1 MPGTNLTRE
10 EAQQRAK
17 LLTVDSYEIDLDLSG
32 AVEGGTYRSVTTVR
46 FDSAESGV
54 GSFIDLVA
62 PAVQEVVLNGDSL
75 DPAEVFKDSRIEL
88 AGILEGRNVLRVVA
102 DCAYTNTGEG
112 LHRFVD
118 PVDQQ
123 AYLYTQFEV
132 PDARRV
138 FASFE
143 QPDLKA
149 TFQFTVKAPSGWTV
163 ISNSPTPE
171 PKDDVWEF
179 EPTPRIST
187 YVTALILGPYHSV
200 HSVYEKDGQSV
211 PLGIYCRPSLAEFL
225 DSDAIF
231 EVTRQGFEWF
241 QEKFDYAYPFKKYD
255 QLFVPEFNAG
265 AMENAG
271 AVTIRDQYVFRSK
284 VTDAAYEVRAETILH
299 ELAHMWFG
307 DLVTMEWWNDLWL
320 NESFATYTSIACQ
333 SYAPGSRWP
342 HSWTTFANSMKTWAY
357 RQDQLPSTHPI
368 MAQINDLDDVLVNFD
383 GITYAKGASVLK
395 QLVAYVGEDEFFRGV
410 QAYFKAHAYGNTQ
423 LSDLL
428 GALEETSGR
437 DLGTWSQKWLQTA
450 GINVLRPE
458 IETDAN
464 GVITSFAIRQEAP
477 ALPAGAKG
485 EPTLRPH
492 RIAVGLYD
500 LDDSAGG
507 SGKLVRGERIEL
519 DVDGELTEVAE
530 LVGKRR
536 PAVIL
541 LNDDDLSYA
550 KVRLDE
556 QSLAFV
562 TEHLGDFEASLP
574 RALCWA
580 SAWDMT
586 RDAELA
592 ARDYLSLVLSGI
604 GKESDIGV
612 VQSLHRQVLTAVEL
626 YADPNAREAL
636 LTRWTD
642 ATLAHLRSSAGGS
655 DHQLAWARAFAATAR
670 TPEQLDLLE
679 GLLDGRE
686 SIEGLAVD
694 TELRWSFVQRLA
706 AVGRFDEAEITSE
719 YERDRTAAGERHA
732 ATARAARPTE
742 EAKAEAWAS
751 VVESD
756 KLPNAV
762 QEAVIGGFVQFG
774 QRELL
779 APYTEKYF
787 AAVKGVW
794 DSRSHEMAQQIA
806 VGLYPS
812 VQVSA
817 DTLAKTDEW
826 LASAEPSAALRRLIS
841 ESRSGVERALRA
853 QARHGGVGGDA
864 LRRGKMAL
872 PRARARK
879 RRFRMEVSRSTGTA
893 APTGETTSPAA
904 VARSG
909 PRPHQGRGE
918 RRSLL
923 AFRF

>member
-10 EAQQRAK
+10 EAQQRAA
-17 LLTVDSYEIDLDLSG
+17 LLSVDSYEIDLDLSG
-32 AVEGGTYRSVTTVR
+32 AQEGGTYRSVTTVR
-46 FDSAESGV
+46 FAVAENGAD
-54 GSFIDLVA
+54 SFIDLVA
-62 PAVQEVVLNGDSL
+62 PTVHEVTLNGDAL
-75 DPAEVFKDSRIEL
+75 DPAEVFTDSRIAL
-88 AGILEGRNVLRVVA
+88 PGLLEGPNILRVVA

-118 PVDQQ
+118 PVDDQ

-149 TFQFTVKAPSGWTV
+149 TFQFTVKAPTGWTV

-171 PKDDVWEF
+171 PKDDTWVF

-187 YVTALILGPYHSV
+187 YITALIVGPYHSV

-231 EVTRQGFEWF
+231 EVTRQGFDWF

-284 VTDAAYEVRAETILH
+284 VTDAAYETRAETILH

-333 SYAPGSRWP
+333 AYAPGSRWP

-368 MAQINDLDDVLVNFD
+368 MAEIRDLDDVLVNFD

-395 QLVAYVGEDEFFRGV
+395 QLVAYVGMDEFFRGV
-410 QAYFKAHAYGNTQ
+410 QAYFKAHAYGNTR

-437 DLGTWSQKWLQTA
+437 DLKAWSKAWLETA
-450 GINVLRPE
+450 GINILRPE
-458 IETDAN
+458 IETDED

-477 ALPAGAKG
+477 DLPTGAKG
-485 EPTLRPH
+485 VPTLRPH
-492 RIAVGLYD
+492 RIAVGLYE
-500 LDDSAGG
+500 LDDA
-507 SGKLVRGERIEL
+507 SGKLVRDERVEL
-519 DVDGELTEVAE
+519 DVDGELTAVPQ

-536 PAVIL
+536 PAVVL

-562 TEHLGDFEASLP
+562 TEHLGDFESSLP

-592 ARDYLSLVLSGI
+592 TRDYLSLVLSGI

-612 VQSLHRQVLTAVEL
+612 VQSLHRQVKLAIEL
-626 YADPNAREAL
+626 YADPSAREAL

-642 ATLAHLRSSAGGS
+642 ATLAHLRAAEAAS

-670 TPEQLDLLE
+670 TPEQLDLLQALLE
-679 GLLDGRE
+679 GTQT
-686 SIEGLAVD
+686 IEGLAVD

-706 AVGRFDEAEITSE
+706 AVGRYDEAEIAGE

-732 ATARAARPTE
+732 ATARAARPTP

-751 VVESD
+751 VIDSD

-762 QEAVIGGFVQFG
+762 QEAVIGGFVQTD

-779 APYTEKYF
+779 APYTDKYF
-787 AAVKGVW
+787 AVVKEIW

-806 VGLYPS
+806 IGLYPT

-817 DTLAKTDEW
+817 ETLTKTDTW
-826 LASAEPSAALRRLIS
+826 LVSAEPNAALRRLVS
-841 ESRSGVERALRA
+841 ESRAGVERALKA
-853 QARHGGVGGDA
+853 QAADA
-864 LRRGKMAL
+864 A
-872 PRARARK
+872 AA
-879 RRFRMEVSRSTGTA
+879 TA
-893 APTGETTSPAA
+893 VE
-904 VARSG
+904 
-909 PRPHQGRGE
+909 
-918 RRSLL
+918 
-923 AFRF
+923 

>member
-17 LLTVDSYEIDLDLSG
+17 LLTVDSYEVDLDLSG
-32 AVEGGTYRSVTTVR
+32 AQEGGTYRSVTTVR
-46 FDSAESGV
+46 FDSAETGAE
-54 GSFIDLVA
+54 SFIDLVA
-62 PAVQEVVLNGDSL
+62 PAVHEVTLNGDPL
-75 DPAEVFKDSRIEL
+75 DPAEVFKDSRIAL
-88 AGILEGRNVLRVVA
+88 PGLLQGRNVVRVVA

-149 TFQFTVKAPSGWTV
+149 TFQFTVKAPNGWTV

-171 PKDDVWEF
+171 PKDDVWVF

-187 YVTALILGPYHSV
+187 YITALIVGPYHSV
-200 HSVYEKDGQSV
+200 HSVYEKDGQTV

-231 EVTRQGFEWF
+231 EVTRQGFDWF
-241 QEKFDYAYPFKKYD
+241 QEKFDYAYPFTKYD

-284 VTDAAYEVRAETILH
+284 VTDAAYELRAETILH

-333 SYAPGSRWP
+333 AYHPDSRWP

-368 MAQINDLDDVLVNFD
+368 MAEIRDLDDVLVNFD

-395 QLVAYVGEDEFFRGV
+395 QLVAYVGMDEFFRGV
-410 QAYFKAHAYGNTQ
+410 QAYFKAHAFGNTR

-450 GINVLRPE
+450 GINILRPE
-458 IETDAN
+458 IETDAD
-464 GVITSFAIRQEAP
+464 GVITSFAVRQEAP
-477 ALPAGAKG
+477 ALPAGAQG
-485 EPTLRPH
+485 APTLRPH
-492 RIAVGLYD
+492 RIAVGLYE
-500 LDDSAGG
+500 LDGD
-507 SGKLVRGERIEL
+507 SGKLVRDERVEL
-519 DVDGELTEVAE
+519 DVDGELTAVPQ
-530 LVGKRR
+530 LVGRRR

-556 QSLAFV
+556 DSLAFV
-562 TEHLGDFEASLP
+562 TEHLGDFASSLP

-592 ARDYLSLVLSGI
+592 ARDYLALVLSGI

-612 VQSLHRQVLTAVEL
+612 VQSLHRQVKLAIEL
-626 YADPNAREAL
+626 YADPTAREAL

-642 ATLAHLRSSAGGS
+642 ATLAHLHAAEAGG

-679 GLLDGRE
+679 ALLEGRGT
-686 SIEGLAVD
+686 IEGLAVD
-694 TELRWSFVQRLA
+694 TELRWAFVQRLA
-706 AVGRFDEAEITSE
+706 AVGRFDEVEIAAE
-719 YERDRTAAGERHA
+719 YERDKTAAGERHA

-762 QEAVIGGFVQFG
+762 QEAVIGGFVQAD

-779 APYTEKYF
+779 APYTDKYF
-787 AAVKGVW
+787 SVVKEIW
-794 DSRSHEMAQQIA
+794 DARSHEIAQQIA
-806 VGLYPS
+806 TGLYPGIHI
-812 VQVSA
+812 A
-817 DTLAKTDEW
+817 EETLARTDAW
-826 LASAEPSAALRRLIS
+826 LASAEPNAALRRLVS
-841 ESRSGVERALRA
+841 ESRSGVERALKA
-853 QARHGGVGGDA
+853 QAAD
-864 LRRGKMAL
+864 
-872 PRARARK
+872 ARA
-879 RRFRMEVSRSTGTA
+879 TTA
-893 APTGETTSPAA
+893 
-904 VARSG
+904 
-909 PRPHQGRGE
+909 
-918 RRSLL
+918 
-923 AFRF
+923 

>member
-32 AVEGGTYRSVTTVR
+32 AQGGGEGASRSSSASEAESGGGTYRSVTTVR
-46 FDSAESGV
+46 FDVTDGGGAET
-54 GSFIDLVA
+54 FIDLVA
-62 PAVQEVVLNGDSL
+62 PAVHEVVLNGDPL
-75 DPAEVFKDSRIEL
+75 DPAVVFQDSRIAL
-88 AGILEGRNVLRVVA
+88 PGLLEGPNILRVVA

-118 PVDQQ
+118 PVDGQ

-163 ISNSPTPE
+163 VSNSPTPE
-171 PKDDVWEF
+171 PKDDVWVF
-179 EPTPRIST
+179 EPTPRISS
-187 YVTALILGPYHSV
+187 YITALIVGPYHSV

-211 PLGIYCRPSLAEFL
+211 PLGIYCRPSLAQYL

-231 EVTRQGFEWF
+231 EVTRQGFDWF
-241 QEKFDYAYPFKKYD
+241 QEKFDYAYPFAKYD

-333 SYAPGSRWP
+333 AYAPGSRWP

-368 MAQINDLDDVLVNFD
+368 MAEIRDLDDVLVNFD

-395 QLVAYVGEDEFFRGV
+395 QLVAYVGMDEFFRGV
-410 QAYFKAHAYGNTQ
+410 QAYFRRHAYGNTR

-437 DLGTWSQKWLQTA
+437 DLKTWSGKWLETA
-450 GINVLRPE
+450 GINILRPE
-458 IETDAN
+458 IGADSD
-464 GVITSFAIRQEAP
+464 GVITSFAVRQEAP
-477 ALPAGAKG
+477 ALPTGAKG

-492 RIAVGLYD
+492 RIAIGLYD
-500 LDDSAGG
+500 LDQAT
-507 SGKLVRGERIEL
+507 GKLVRADRIEL
-519 DVDGELTEVAE
+519 DVDGELTAVPQLA
-530 LVGKRR
+530 GRPR

-556 QSLAFV
+556 ESLAVV
-562 TEHLGDFEASLP
+562 TDHLGDFDSSLP

-586 RDAELA
+586 RDAELPT
-592 ARDYLSLVLSGI
+592 RDYLSLALSGI
-604 GKESDIGV
+604 AKETDIGV
-612 VQSLHRQVLTAVEL
+612 VQSLHRQVKLAIEL
-626 YADPNAREAL
+626 YADPTARDAL

-642 ATLAHLRSSAGGS
+642 ATLAHLRAAEPGS

-679 GLLDGRE
+679 GLLDGTHTVD
-686 SIEGLAVD
+686 GLVVD
-694 TELRWSFVQRLA
+694 TELRWAFVQRLA
-706 AVGRFDEAEITSE
+706 AVGVFDETEIAGE
-719 YERDRTAAGERHA
+719 YERDKTAAGERHA
-732 ATARAARPTE
+732 AMARAARPTA

-751 VVESD
+751 VIESD

-762 QEAVIGGFVQFG
+762 QEAVIAGFVQTD

-787 AAVKGVW
+787 EVLKGIW
-794 DSRSHEMAQQIA
+794 DSRSHEIAQQIA
-806 VGLYPS
+806 VGLYPTI
-812 VQVSA
+812 QVSESTLTRTDTWLSAA
-817 DTLAKTDEW
+817 D
-826 LASAEPSAALRRLIS
+826 PNAALRRLVS
-841 ESRSGVERALRA
+841 ESRAGVERALRA
-853 QARHGGVGGDA
+853 QAADA
-864 LRRGKMAL
+864 EA
-872 PRARARK
+872 
-879 RRFRMEVSRSTGTA
+879 
-893 APTGETTSPAA
+893 
-904 VARSG
+904 
-909 PRPHQGRGE
+909 
-918 RRSLL
+918 
-923 AFRF
+923 

>member
-10 EAQQRAK
+10 EAQRRAR
-17 LLTVDSYEIDLDLSG
+17 LLTVDSYEIELDLSG
-32 AVEGGTYRSVTTVR
+32 AQEGGTYRSETLVR
-46 FDSAESGV
+46 FDAAEAGAE
-54 GSFIDLVA
+54 SFIDLVA
-62 PAVQEVVLNGDSL
+62 PAVREVVLNGAAL
-75 DPAEVFKDSRIEL
+75 DPAAVFADSRIALPGLL
-88 AGILEGRNVLRVVA
+88 AGRNELKVVA

-118 PVDQQ
+118 PVDEQ

-149 TFQFTVKAPSGWTV
+149 TFRFTVKAPEGWTV

-171 PKDDVWEF
+171 RPADNVWRF

-187 YVTALILGPYHSV
+187 YITALIAGPYHSV
-200 HSVYEKDGQSV
+200 HSSYEKDGRSI

-225 DSDAIF
+225 DADAVF
-231 EVTRQGFEWF
+231 AVTRQGFEWF
-241 QEKFDYAYPFKKYD
+241 EEKFAYDYPFAKYD

-284 VTDAAYEVRAETILH
+284 VTDAAYEARAETILH

-333 SYAPGSRWP
+333 AYAPGSKWP
-342 HSWTTFANSMKTWAY
+342 QAWTTFANSMKTWAY

-368 MAQINDLDDVLVNFD
+368 MAEIRDLDDVLVNFD

-395 QLVAYVGEDEFFRGV
+395 QLVAYVGQDEFFKGV
-410 QAYFKAHAYGNTQ
+410 QAYFKAHAYRNTR

-437 DLGTWSQKWLQTA
+437 DLKTWSKAWLETA
-450 GINVLRPE
+450 GINILRPE
-458 IETDAN
+458 IEVAEDGT
-464 GVITSFAIRQEAP
+464 ITSFAVRQEAP

-492 RIAVGLYD
+492 RIAIGLYE
-500 LDDSAGG
+500 LQG
-507 SGKLVRGERIEL
+507 GKLVRTDRIEL
-519 DVDGELTEVAE
+519 DVDGELTPVEA
-530 LVGKRR
+530 LVGTKR
-536 PAVIL
+536 PAVVL

-556 QSLAFV
+556 ESLRVV
-562 TEHLGDFEASLP
+562 TAHLGDFAESLP

-586 RDAELA
+586 RDGELA
-592 ARDYLSLVLSGI
+592 TRDYLSLVLSGI
-604 GKESDIGV
+604 TKESDIGV
-612 VQSLHRQVLTAVEL
+612 VQSLQRQTKLALDL
-626 YADPNAREAL
+626 YAAPDWREKGLATWTEAAL
-636 LTRWTD
+636 EQ
-642 ATLAHLRSSAGGS
+642 LRAAEPGS
-655 DHQLAWARAFAATAR
+655 DHQLSWARTFAATAR
-670 TPEQLDLLE
+670 TPEQLGLLQA
-679 GLLDGRE
+679 LLDGTE

-694 TELRWSFVQRLA
+694 TDLRWTLLERLA
-706 AVGRFDEAEITSE
+706 ATGRADEQAIAAEL
-719 YERDRTAAGERHA
+719 ERDKTSAGERHA
-732 ATARAARPTE
+732 AAARAARPTA
-742 EAKAEAWAS
+742 EAKAETWAR

-762 QEAVIGGFVQFG
+762 QEAVIGGFVQTD

-779 APYTEKYF
+779 APYSEKYF
-787 AAVKGVW
+787 AVVKSIW
-794 DSRSHEMAQQIA
+794 ESRSHEIAQQIV
-806 VGLYPS
+806 VGLYPALL
-812 VQVSA
+812 VSR
-817 DTLAKTDEW
+817 DTLDATDAW
-826 LASAEPSAALRRLIS
+826 LASAEPNAALRRLVT
-841 ESRSGVERALRA
+841 ESRAGVERALKA
-853 QARHGGVGGDA
+853 QAADA
-864 LRRGKMAL
+864 
-872 PRARARK
+872 
-879 RRFRMEVSRSTGTA
+879 A
-893 APTGETTSPAA
+893 AA
-904 VARSG
+904 
-909 PRPHQGRGE
+909 
-918 RRSLL
+918 
-923 AFRF
+923 

>member
-17 LLTVDSYEIDLDLSG
+17 LLSVDSYEIELDLSG
-32 AVEGGTYRSVTTVR
+32 AQEGGTYPSVTTVR
-46 FDSAESGV
+46 FQSAEAGAET
-54 GSFIDLVA
+54 FIDLVA
-62 PAVQEVVLNGDSL
+62 PAVHEVVLNGKSL
-75 DPAEVFKDSRIEL
+75 DVAAVFRDSRIAL
-88 AGILEGRNVLRVVA
+88 AHLAAGDNELRVVA

-118 PVDQQ
+118 PVDEQ

-149 TFQFTVKAPSGWTV
+149 TFRFTVTAPAGWTV

-171 PKDDVWEF
+171 VPADNVWRF

-187 YVTALILGPYHSV
+187 YITALIVGPYHAV
-200 HSVYEKDGQSV
+200 HSSYEGADGQSV

-225 DSDAIF
+225 DADEIF
-231 EVTRQGFEWF
+231 DVTRQGFTWF
-241 QEKFDYAYPFKKYD
+241 QEKFAYDYPFAKYD

-284 VTDAAYEVRAETILH
+284 VTDAAYETRAETILH

-333 SYAPGSRWP
+333 AYAEGSKWP
-342 HSWTTFANSMKTWAY
+342 HAWTSFANSMKTWAY

-368 MAQINDLDDVLVNFD
+368 MADIRDLDDVLVNFD

-395 QLVAYVGEDEFFRGV
+395 QLVAYVGQDAFFKGV
-410 QAYFKAHAYGNTQ
+410 QAYFKAHAFGNTR

-437 DLGTWSQKWLQTA
+437 DLTAWSKAWLETA
-450 GINVLRPE
+450 GINILRPE
-458 IETDAN
+458 IETDEN
-464 GVITSFAIRQEAP
+464 GAITAFAIRQEAP

-485 EPTLRPH
+485 EPVLRPH
-492 RIAVGLYD
+492 RIAVGLYELTD
-500 LDDSAGG
+500 
-507 SGKLVRGERIEL
+507 GKLVRGDRIEL
-519 DVDGELTEVAE
+519 DIDGELTAVPE
-530 LVGKRR
+530 LIGRTR
-536 PAVIL
+536 PAVVL

-556 QSLAFV
+556 VSLANV
-562 TEHLGDFEASLP
+562 TAHLGDFTESLP

-586 RDAELA
+586 RDGELA
-592 ARDYLSLVLSGI
+592 TRDYLALVLSGI

-612 VQSLHRQVLTAVEL
+612 VQSLHRQVKLAVDL
-626 YADPNAREAL
+626 YADPAWRDQGLALWTEASL
-636 LTRWTD
+636 E
-642 ATLAHLRSSAGGS
+642 HLRAAEPGS

-670 TPEQLDLLE
+670 TEEQLTYLSA
-679 GLLDGRE
+679 LLDGSAE
-686 SIEGLAVD
+686 VKGLAVD
-694 TELRWSFVQRLA
+694 TELRWAFLERLVA
-706 AVGRFDEAEITSE
+706 TGVADEAAIAAEL
-719 YERDRTAAGERHA
+719 ERDKTAAGERHA
-732 ATARAARPTE
+732 ATARAARPTA

-751 VVESD
+751 VVEGDS
-756 KLPNAV
+756 LPNAV
-762 QEAVIGGFVQFG
+762 QEAVIGGFVQTD

-779 APYTEKYF
+779 APYTAKYF
-787 AAVKGVW
+787 AAVKEVW
-794 DSRSHEMAQQIA
+794 ETRSHEIAQQIA

-812 VQVSA
+812 LQVSA
-817 DTLAKTDEW
+817 ETLASTDAW
-826 LASAEPSAALRRLIS
+826 LASAEPNAALRRLVS
-841 ESRSGVERALRA
+841 ESRAGVERALRA
-853 QARHGGVGGDA
+853 QAADA
-864 LRRGKMAL
+864 QA
-872 PRARARK
+872 
-879 RRFRMEVSRSTGTA
+879 
-893 APTGETTSPAA
+893 
-904 VARSG
+904 
-909 PRPHQGRGE
+909 
-918 RRSLL
+918 
-923 AFRF
+923 

>member
-10 EAQQRAK
+10 EAQQRAR
-17 LLTVDSYEIDLDLSG
+17 LLTVDSYEIDLDLSS
-32 AVEGGTYRSVTTVR
+32 AQEDGTFRSVTTVR
-46 FDSAESGV
+46 FESAEDGAET
-54 GSFIDLVA
+54 FIDLVA
-62 PAVQEVVLNGDSL
+62 PAVHQVVLNGKAL
-75 DPAEVFKDSRIEL
+75 DVAAVFRDSRIALPHLYAGPNEL
-88 AGILEGRNVLRVVA
+88 TVVA
-102 DCAYTNTGEG
+102 DCGYTNTGEG

-123 AYLYTQFEV
+123 TYLYTQFEV

-149 TFQFTVKAPSGWTV
+149 TFQFTVKAPEGWTV
-163 ISNSPTPE
+163 VSNSPLQQAEGAE
-171 PKDDVWEF
+171 PKDNVWRF

-187 YVTALILGPYHSV
+187 YITALIVGPYHSV
-200 HSVYEKDGQSV
+200 HSSYEKDGQSV
-211 PLGIYCRPSLAEFL
+211 PLGVYCRPSLAEFL

-231 EVTRQGFEWF
+231 EVTRQGFDWF
-241 QEKFDYAYPFKKYD
+241 QEKFDYAYPFAKYD

-271 AVTIRDQYVFRSK
+271 AVTIRDQYIFRSK

-333 SYAPGSRWP
+333 AYAPGSKWP
-342 HSWTTFANSMKTWAY
+342 HAWTTFANSMKTWAY

-368 MAQINDLDDVLVNFD
+368 MAEIRDLDDVLVNFD

-395 QLVAYVGEDEFFRGV
+395 QLVAYVGMDEFFQGV

-437 DLGTWSQKWLQTA
+437 DLKTWSQKWLQTA
-450 GINVLRPE
+450 GINILRPE
-458 IETDAN
+458 VEISEE
-464 GVITSFAIRQEAP
+464 GYVTSFSVRQEAP

-492 RIAVGLYD
+492 RIAIGCYD
-500 LDDSAGG
+500 LDEN
-507 SGKLVRGERIEL
+507 GKLVRTNRIEL
-519 DVDGELTEVAE
+519 DVDGERTDVPFPQNT
-530 LVGKRR
+530 RR

-541 LNDDDLSYA
+541 LNDDDLTYA

-556 QSLAFV
+556 ESLRVV
-562 TEHLGDFEASLP
+562 TEHLGDFTESLP

-586 RDAELA
+586 RDGELA

-612 VQSLHRQVLTAVEL
+612 VQSLHRQVKLAIDL
-626 YADPNAREAL
+626 YAAPQWRETG
-636 LTRWTD
+636 LTQWTE
-642 ATLAHLRSSAGGS
+642 ATLAHLRAAEPGS

-670 TPEQLDLLE
+670 TPQQLDLLQA
-679 GLLDGRE
+679 LLDGTE

-694 TELRWSFVQRLA
+694 TELRWAFVERLA
-706 AVGRFDEAEITSE
+706 AVGVLDEEEIAAE
-719 YERDRTAAGERHA
+719 YERDKTAAGERHA
-732 ATARAARPTE
+732 TTARAARPTA

-762 QEAVIGGFVQFG
+762 QEAVIAGFVQTD

-779 APYTEKYF
+779 APYSEKFF

-794 DSRSHEMAQQIA
+794 ESRSHEIAQQIA

-812 VQVSA
+812 LQVSQ
-817 DTLAKTDEW
+817 DTLDATDAW
-826 LASAEPSAALRRLIS
+826 LDSAEPNAALRRLIS
-841 ESRSGVERALRA
+841 ESRAGVERALKA
-853 QARHGGVGGDA
+853 QAVDA
-864 LRRGKMAL
+864 
-872 PRARARK
+872 
-879 RRFRMEVSRSTGTA
+879 A
-893 APTGETTSPAA
+893 AA
-904 VARSG
+904 
-909 PRPHQGRGE
+909 QQ
-918 RRSLL
+918 
-923 AFRF
+923 

>member
-32 AVEGGTYRSVTTVR
+32 AQEGGTYRSVTTVR
-46 FDSAESGV
+46 FDVAEG
-54 GSFIDLVA
+54 GADSFIDLVA
-62 PAVQEVVLNGDSL
+62 PTVHEVTLNGDAL
-75 DPAEVFKDSRIEL
+75 DAAEVFADSRIAL
-88 AGILEGRNVLRVVA
+88 PGLLQGRNVLRVVA

-149 TFQFTVKAPSGWTV
+149 TFQFTVQAPEGWTV

-171 PKDDVWEF
+171 PKDNVWSF

-187 YVTALILGPYHSV
+187 YITALIVGPYHSV

-284 VTDAAYEVRAETILH
+284 VTDAAYLGRAETILH

-333 SYAPGSRWP
+333 AHAPGTRWP
-342 HSWTTFANSMKTWAY
+342 QAWTTFANQMKTWAY

-368 MAQINDLDDVLVNFD
+368 MAEIRDLDDVLVNFD

-395 QLVAYVGEDEFFRGV
+395 QLVAYVGMDEFFKGV
-410 QAYFKAHAYGNTQ
+410 QAYFKRHAFGNTR
-423 LSDLL
+423 LTDLL

-437 DLGTWSQKWLQTA
+437 DLKTWSKLWLQTA
-450 GINVLRPE
+450 GINILRPE
-458 IETDAN
+458 IVTDAD

-477 ALPAGAKG
+477 ALPAGAQG

-492 RIAVGLYD
+492 RIAVGLYN
-500 LDDSAGG
+500 LDET
-507 SGKLVRGERIEL
+507 SGKLLRDERIEL
-519 DVDGELTEVAE
+519 DVDGELTPVQQ
-530 LVGKRR
+530 LVGTRR
-536 PAVIL
+536 PDVIL

-556 QSLAFV
+556 QSLAVV

-580 SAWDMT
+580 SSWDMT

-592 ARDYLSLVLSGI
+592 TRDYLSLVLSGI

-612 VQSLHRQVLTAVEL
+612 VQSLQRQVKLAIEL
-626 YADPNAREAL
+626 YAAPATREAL

-642 ATLAHLRSSAGGS
+642 ATLAHLRAAEPGS
-655 DHQLAWARAFAATAR
+655 DHQLAWARAFAAAAR
-670 TPEQLDLLE
+670 TPEQLDLLDA
-679 GLLDGRE
+679 LLDG
-686 SIEGLAVD
+686 SQTIEGLAVD
-694 TELRWSFVQRLA
+694 TELRWAFVQRLA
-706 AVGRFDEAEITSE
+706 AVGRFDETEIAGE

-732 ATARAARPTE
+732 ATARAGRPTA

-762 QEAVIGGFVQFG
+762 QEAVIGGFVQTD

-779 APYTEKYF
+779 AAYTDKYF
-787 AAVKGVW
+787 EVVKDVW
-794 DSRSHEMAQQIA
+794 DSRSHEIAQQIA
-806 VGLYPS
+806 VGLYPALQIS
-812 VQVSA
+812 EE
-817 DTLAKTDEW
+817 TLRKTDDW
-826 LASAEPSAALRRLIS
+826 LSAAQPNAALRRLVS
-841 ESRSGVERALRA
+841 ESRAGVERALRA
-853 QARHGGVGGDA
+853 QEADA
-864 LRRGKMAL
+864 
-872 PRARARK
+872 
-879 RRFRMEVSRSTGTA
+879 A
-893 APTGETTSPAA
+893 AE
-904 VARSG
+904 
-909 PRPHQGRGE
+909 
-918 RRSLL
+918 
-923 AFRF
+923 

>member
-32 AVEGGTYRSVTTVR
+32 AQEGGTYRSVTTVR
-46 FDSAESGV
+46 FDVAENGAD
-54 GSFIDLVA
+54 SFIDLVA
-62 PAVQEVVLNGDSL
+62 PTVHEVTLNGDSL
-75 DPAEVFKDSRIEL
+75 DADEVFKDSRIAL
-88 AGILEGRNVLRVVA
+88 PGLLQGRNVLRVVA

-149 TFQFTVKAPSGWTV
+149 TFQFTVTAPEGWTV

-171 PKDDVWEF
+171 PKDNVWSF

-187 YVTALILGPYHSV
+187 YITALIVGPYHSV

-231 EVTRQGFEWF
+231 EVTRQGFDWF
-241 QEKFDYAYPFKKYD
+241 QEKFDYPYPFKKYD

-284 VTDAAYEVRAETILH
+284 VTDAAYLGRAETILH

-333 SYAPGSRWP
+333 AHAPGTRWP
-342 HSWTTFANSMKTWAY
+342 HAWTTFANQMKTWAY

-368 MAQINDLDDVLVNFD
+368 MAEIRDLDDVLVNFD

-395 QLVAYVGEDEFFRGV
+395 QLVAYVGMDEFFRGV
-410 QAYFKAHAYGNTQ
+410 QAYFKRHAYGNTR

-437 DLGTWSQKWLQTA
+437 DLKTWSKLWLETA
-450 GINVLRPE
+450 GINILRPE
-458 IETDAN
+458 IETDER

-492 RIAVGLYD
+492 RIAVGLYN
-500 LDDSAGG
+500 LDDA
-507 SGKLVRGERIEL
+507 SGKLLRDERIEL
-519 DVDGELTEVAE
+519 DVDGELTTVPQ
-530 LVGKRR
+530 LVGKGR
-536 PAVIL
+536 PDVIL

-556 QSLAFV
+556 KSLVFV

-580 SAWDMT
+580 SSWDMT

-592 ARDYLSLVLSGI
+592 TRDYVSLVLSGI

-612 VQSLHRQVLTAVEL
+612 VQSLHRQVKLAIEL
-626 YADPNAREAL
+626 YAAPAAREAL

-642 ATLAHLRSSAGGS
+642 ATLAHLREAEPGS

-670 TPEQLDLLE
+670 TPEQLDLLQA
-679 GLLDGRE
+679 LLDGSE

-694 TELRWSFVQRLA
+694 TELRWAFVQRLA
-706 AVGRFDEAEITSE
+706 AVGRFEEAEIAGE
-719 YERDRTAAGERHA
+719 YERDKTAAGERHA
-732 ATARAARPTE
+732 ATARAARPTP
-742 EAKAEAWAS
+742 EAKAEAWSS
-751 VVESD
+751 VIDSD

-762 QEAVIGGFVQFG
+762 QEAVISGFVQTD

-779 APYTEKYF
+779 APYTDTFFEV
-787 AAVKGVW
+787 VKGIW
-794 DSRSHEMAQQIA
+794 DARSHEIAQQIA

-812 VQVSA
+812 LQVSEE
-817 DTLAKTDEW
+817 TLRKTDAW
-826 LASAEPSAALRRLIS
+826 LASAEPNAALRRLVS
-841 ESRSGVERALRA
+841 ESRAGVERALRA
-853 QARHGGVGGDA
+853 QAAD
-864 LRRGKMAL
+864 
-872 PRARARK
+872 
-879 RRFRMEVSRSTGTA
+879 TA
-893 APTGETTSPAA
+893 A
-904 VARSG
+904 
-909 PRPHQGRGE
+909 E
-918 RRSLL
+918 R
-923 AFRF
+923 

>member
-32 AVEGGTYRSVTTVR
+32 AQEGDTFRSVTTVR
-46 FDSAESGV
+46 FDVAGNNEA
-54 GSFIDLVA
+54 SFIDLVA
-62 PAVQEVVLNGDSL
+62 PTVHEVTLNGDAL
-75 DPAEVFKDSRIEL
+75 DPAEVFEDSRIAL
-88 AGILEGRNVLRVVA
+88 PGLLEGRNVLRVVA

-112 LHRFVD
+112 LHKFVD

-149 TFQFTVKAPSGWTV
+149 TFQFTVRAPEGWTV

-171 PKDDVWEF
+171 PQDSVWEF
-179 EPTPRIST
+179 EPTPRISS
-187 YVTALILGPYHSV
+187 YITALIVGPYHSV
-200 HSVYEKDGQSV
+200 HSVYEKDGRTV
-211 PLGIYCRPSLAEFL
+211 PLGIYCRPSLAEYL

-231 EVTRQGFEWF
+231 EVTRQGFDWF
-241 QEKFDYAYPFKKYD
+241 EAKFDYAYPFQKYD

-284 VTDAAYEVRAETILH
+284 VTDAAYEMRAETILH

-333 SYAPGSRWP
+333 AAAPGSRWP
-342 HSWTTFANSMKTWAY
+342 HAWTTFANSMKTWAY

-368 MAQINDLDDVLVNFD
+368 MAEIRDLDDVLVNFD

-395 QLVAYVGEDEFFRGV
+395 QLVSYVGEDEFFRGV
-410 QAYFKAHAYGNTQ
+410 QAYFKRHEYANTR

-428 GALEETSGR
+428 SALEETSGR
-437 DLGTWSQKWLQTA
+437 DLKTWSRKWLETA

-458 IETDAN
+458 IETDAE
-464 GVITSFAIRQEAP
+464 GVVTSFGVRQEAP

-492 RIAVGLYD
+492 RIAIGFYD
-500 LDDSAGG
+500 RDEAT
-507 SGKLVRGERIEL
+507 GKLVRVERAEL
-519 DVDGELTEVAE
+519 DVDGELTAVPD

-536 PAVIL
+536 PAVVL

-556 QSLAFV
+556 QSLAYV
-562 TEHLGDFEASLP
+562 TEHLGDFESSLP

-592 ARDYLSLVLSGI
+592 TRDYLSLVLSGI

-612 VQSLHRQVLTAVEL
+612 VQSLQRQVKLAIDL
-626 YADPNAREAL
+626 YAAPAAREAL

-642 ATLAHLRSSAGGS
+642 ATLAHLRAAEPGG

-679 GLLDGRE
+679 ALLDG
-686 SIEGLAVD
+686 SQSVEGLAVD
-694 TELRWSFVQRLA
+694 TELRWAFVQRLA
-706 AVGRFDEAEITSE
+706 AVGRFDEAEIAGE
-719 YERDRTAAGERHA
+719 YERDKTAAGERHA
-732 ATARAARPTE
+732 ATARAARPTQG
-742 EAKAEAWAS
+742 AKAEAWAS

-762 QEAVIGGFVQFG
+762 QEAVISGFVQTD

-779 APYTEKYF
+779 APYTERF
-787 AAVKGVW
+787 FDAVKDVW

-806 VGLYPS
+806 VGLYPA
-812 VQVSA
+812 VQVSQ
-817 DTLAKTDEW
+817 DTLDRTDAW
-826 LASAEPSAALRRLIS
+826 LASAEPTPALRRLIS
-841 ESRSGVERALRA
+841 ESRAGVERALRA
-853 QARHGGVGGDA
+853 QAADA
-864 LRRGKMAL
+864 
-872 PRARARK
+872 
-879 RRFRMEVSRSTGTA
+879 A
-893 APTGETTSPAA
+893 AE
-904 VARSG
+904 
-909 PRPHQGRGE
+909 
-918 RRSLL
+918 
-923 AFRF
+923 

>member
-10 EAQQRAK
+10 EARQRAQ

-32 AVEGGTYRSVTTVR
+32 AQEGGTYRSVTTVR
-46 FDSAESGV
+46 FDVAEG
-54 GSFIDLVA
+54 GAESFIDLVA
-62 PAVQEVVLNGDSL
+62 PAALEVTLNGDAL
-75 DPAEVFKDSRIEL
+75 DPDEVFKDSRIALPGLL
-88 AGILEGRNVLRVVA
+88 AGPNVLRVVA

-149 TFQFTVKAPSGWTV
+149 TFRFTVKAPTGWTV

-187 YVTALILGPYHSV
+187 YITALIVGPYHSV
-200 HSVYEKDGQSV
+200 HSVYKKDGQSV

-231 EVTRQGFEWF
+231 EVTRQGFDWF

-284 VTDAAYEVRAETILH
+284 VTDAAYETRAETILH

-333 SYAPGSRWP
+333 AYAPGSRWP

-368 MAQINDLDDVLVNFD
+368 MAEINDLDDVLVNFD

-395 QLVAYVGEDEFFRGV
+395 QLVAYVGMDAFFQGV
-410 QAYFKAHAYGNTQ
+410 QAYFKAHAFGNTR

-437 DLGTWSQKWLQTA
+437 DLKSWSKAWLETA
-450 GINVLRPE
+450 GINILRPE
-458 IETDAN
+458 IVTDSA
-464 GVITSFAIRQEAP
+464 GVITSFAVRQEAP
-477 ALPAGAKG
+477 ALPVGAKG

-492 RIAVGLYD
+492 RIAVGLYE
-500 LDDSAGG
+500 LDDD
-507 SGKLVRGERIEL
+507 SGKLVRDERIEL
-519 DVDGELTEVAE
+519 DIDGELTDVPQ
-530 LVGKRR
+530 LIGKRR
-536 PAVIL
+536 PAVVL

-550 KVRLDE
+550 KVRLDVE
-556 QSLAFV
+556 SLAFV
-562 TEHLGDFEASLP
+562 TEHLGDFESSLP

-592 ARDYLSLVLSGI
+592 TSDYLSLVLSGI

-612 VQSLHRQVLTAVEL
+612 VQSLQRQVKLALEL
-626 YADPNAREAL
+626 YAAPAKRASL
-636 LTRWTD
+636 LTRWTE
-642 ATLAHLRSSAGGS
+642 ATLEHLRAAAPGS

-670 TPEQLDLLE
+670 TDSELSLLE
-679 GLLDGRE
+679 GLLDG
-686 SIEGLAVD
+686 SSVVEGLAVD
-694 TELRWSFVQRLA
+694 TELRWTFVQRLA
-706 AVGRFDEAEITSE
+706 SVGRFDEAEINAE
-719 YERDRTAAGERHA
+719 YERDKTAAGERHA
-732 ATARAARPTE
+732 LTARASRPTA
-742 EAKAEAWAS
+742 EAKAAAWSS
-751 VVESD
+751 VIDSSD
-756 KLPNAV
+756 LPNAL
-762 QEAVIGGFVQFG
+762 QEAVIGGFVQPE

-787 AAVKGVW
+787 EVVKSIW
-794 DSRSHEMAQQIA
+794 DSRSHEIAQQVA
-806 VGLYPS
+806 VGLYPAI
-812 VQVSA
+812 QVSQS
-817 DTLAKTDEW
+817 TLDATNTW
-826 LASAEPSAALRRLIS
+826 LSSAEPNAALRRLVS
-841 ESRSGVERALRA
+841 ESQSGVERALKA
-853 QARHGGVGGDA
+853 QAADA
-864 LRRGKMAL
+864 
-872 PRARARK
+872 
-879 RRFRMEVSRSTGTA
+879 
-893 APTGETTSPAA
+893 
-904 VARSG
+904 
-909 PRPHQGRGE
+909 
-918 RRSLL
+918 
-923 AFRF
+923 

>member
-32 AVEGGTYRSVTTVR
+32 AQGEGGTYRSVTTVR
-46 FDSAESGV
+46 FDSEENDAE
-54 GSFIDLVA
+54 SFIDLVA
-62 PAVQEVVLNGDSL
+62 PTVHEVTLNGDAL
-75 DPAEVFKDSRIEL
+75 DPAEVFKDSRIAL
-88 AGILEGRNVLRVVA
+88 PGLLHGRNVLRVVA

-118 PVDQQ
+118 PVDEQ

-149 TFQFTVKAPSGWTV
+149 TFQFTVKAPTGWTV

-171 PKDDVWEF
+171 PKDDVWVF
-179 EPTPRIST
+179 EATPRIST
-187 YVTALILGPYHSV
+187 YITALIVGPYHSV
-200 HSVYEKDGQSV
+200 HSVYEKDGRTV

-231 EVTRQGFEWF
+231 EVTRQGFDWF
-241 QEKFDYAYPFKKYD
+241 QEKFDYAYPFQKYD

-271 AVTIRDQYVFRSK
+271 AVTFRDQYVFRSK
-284 VTDAAYEVRAETILH
+284 VTDAAYESRAATILH

-320 NESFATYTSIACQ
+320 NESFATYAEAACMAYHPQ
-333 SYAPGSRWP
+333 SRWP

-368 MAQINDLDDVLVNFD
+368 MAEINDLDDVLVNFD

-395 QLVAYVGEDEFFRGV
+395 QLVAYVGMDAFFTGV
-410 QAYFKAHAYGNTQ
+410 QAYFKQHAYGNTR

-437 DLGTWSQKWLQTA
+437 DLKTWSRKWLETA

-458 IETDAN
+458 IETDAD

-500 LDDSAGG
+500 LDAG
-507 SGKLVRGERIEL
+507 SGKLLRAADGRIEL
-519 DVDGELTEVAE
+519 DVDGELTAVPQLA
-530 LVGKRR
+530 GRRR
-536 PAVIL
+536 PDVIL

-556 QSLAFV
+556 TSLAFV
-562 TEHLGDFEASLP
+562 TEHLGDFDSSLP

-604 GKESDIGV
+604 AKESDIGV
-612 VQSLHRQVLTAVEL
+612 VQSLHRQVKLAIDL
-626 YADPNAREAL
+626 YADPSAREAL

-642 ATLAHLRSSAGGS
+642 ATLAHLRSAEPGS

-679 GLLDGRE
+679 ALLDG
-686 SIEGLAVD
+686 SQTVEGLVVD
-694 TELRWSFVQRLA
+694 TELRWAFVERLA
-706 AVGRFDEAEITSE
+706 AVGRFDEPEIAGE
-719 YERDRTAAGERHA
+719 LARDKTAAGERHA
-732 ATARAARPTE
+732 ATARAARPTA

-762 QEAVIGGFVQFG
+762 QEAVIGGFVQTD
-774 QRELL
+774 QRDLL
-779 APYTEKYF
+779 APYTDRYF
-787 AAVKGVW
+787 EVVKDIW
-794 DSRSHEMAQQIA
+794 DSRSHEIAQQIV
-806 VGLYPS
+806 VGFYPS
-812 VQVSA
+812 VQVSEE
-817 DTLAKTDEW
+817 TLAKTDAW
-826 LASAEPSAALRRLIS
+826 LAAAEPPPALRRLS
-841 ESRSGVERALRA
+841 MESRAGVERALRA
-853 QARHGGVGGDA
+853 QAADA
-864 LRRGKMAL
+864 DAG
-872 PRARARK
+872 RA
-879 RRFRMEVSRSTGTA
+879 
-893 APTGETTSPAA
+893 
-904 VARSG
+904 
-909 PRPHQGRGE
+909 
-918 RRSLL
+918 
-923 AFRF
+923 

>member
-1 MPGTNLTRE
+1 MPGTNLTRA

-32 AVEGGTYRSVTTVR
+32 AQEGGTYRSVTTVR
-46 FDSAESGV
+46 FDSQENGAE
-54 GSFIDLVA
+54 SFIDLVA
-62 PAVQEVVLNGDSL
+62 PTVHEVTLNGDAL
-75 DPAEVFKDSRIEL
+75 DPAEVFKDSRIAL
-88 AGILEGRNVLRVVA
+88 PGLLQGRNVLRVVA

-118 PVDQQ
+118 PVDEQ

-149 TFQFTVKAPSGWTV
+149 TFQFTVKAPTGWTV

-171 PKDDVWEF
+171 PEDDVWVF

-187 YVTALILGPYHSV
+187 YITALIVGPYHSV
-200 HSVYEKDGQSV
+200 HSVYEKDGRTV

-225 DSDAIF
+225 DADAIF
-231 EVTRQGFEWF
+231 EVTRQGFDWF

-271 AVTIRDQYVFRSK
+271 AVTFRDQYVFRSK
-284 VTDAAYEVRAETILH
+284 VTDAAYESRAATILH

-320 NESFATYTSIACQ
+320 NESFATYAEAACMA
-333 SYAPGSRWP
+333 YHPESRWP

-368 MAQINDLDDVLVNFD
+368 MAEINDLDDVLVNFD

-395 QLVAYVGEDEFFRGV
+395 QLVAYVGMDAFFAGV
-410 QAYFKAHAYGNTQ
+410 QAYFKQHAFGNTR

-428 GALEETSGR
+428 GALEKTSGR
-437 DLGTWSQKWLQTA
+437 DLKTWSSKWLETA

-458 IETDAN
+458 VETDAD

-477 ALPAGAKG
+477 ALPVGAKG

-492 RIAVGLYD
+492 RIAVGLYV
-500 LDDSAGG
+500 LDAA
-507 SGKLVRGERIEL
+507 SGKLLRAEDGRIEL
-519 DVDGELTEVAE
+519 DVDGELTAVPQLA
-530 LVGKRR
+530 GRRR
-536 PAVIL
+536 PDVIL

-562 TEHLGDFEASLP
+562 TEHLGDFDSSLP
-574 RALCWA
+574 RALGWA

-592 ARDYLSLVLSGI
+592 TRDYLSLVLSGI
-604 GKESDIGV
+604 SKESDIGV
-612 VQSLHRQVLTAVEL
+612 VQSLHRQVKLAIDL
-626 YADPNAREAL
+626 YADPSAREAL
-636 LTRWTD
+636 LTRWTE
-642 ATLAHLRSSAGGS
+642 ATLAHLRAAEPGS

-679 GLLDGRE
+679 ALLEG
-686 SIEGLAVD
+686 SQTIEGLVVD
-694 TELRWSFVQRLA
+694 TELRWAFVERLA
-706 AVGRFDEAEITSE
+706 AVGRFDEPEIAGELT
-719 YERDRTAAGERHA
+719 RDKTAAGERHA
-732 ATARAARPTE
+732 ATARAARPTA

-751 VVESD
+751 VIESD

-762 QEAVIGGFVQFG
+762 QEAVIGGFVQTD

-779 APYTEKYF
+779 APYTDRYF
-787 AAVKGVW
+787 EVVRDIW
-794 DSRSHEMAQQIA
+794 DSRSHEMAQQIV
-806 VGLYPS
+806 VGLYPA
-812 VQVSA
+812 VQVSEE
-817 DTLAKTDEW
+817 TLA
-826 LASAEPSAALRRLIS
+826 
-841 ESRSGVERALRA
+841 
-853 QARHGGVGGDA
+853 
-864 LRRGKMAL
+864 
-872 PRARARK
+872 
-879 RRFRMEVSRSTGTA
+879 
-893 APTGETTSPAA
+893 
-904 VARSG
+904 
-909 PRPHQGRGE
+909 
-918 RRSLL
+918 
-923 AFRF
+923 

>member
-1 MPGTNLTRE
+1 MPGTNLTRD
-10 EAQQRAK
+10 EAQARAR
-17 LLTVDSYEIDLDLSG
+17 LLTVDAYEIDLDLSG
-32 AVEGGTYRSVTTVR
+32 AQEGGTYRSATTVR
-46 FDSAESGV
+46 FDVAEAGAD
-54 GSFIDLVA
+54 SFIDLVA
-62 PAVQEVVLNGDSL
+62 PAVREVVLNGAAL
-75 DPAEVFKDSRIEL
+75 DPDEVFKDSRIAL
-88 AGILEGRNVLRVVA
+88 RGLPAGRNELTVVA

-149 TFQFTVKAPSGWTV
+149 TFQFTVKAPEGWTV

-171 PKDDVWEF
+171 PSGTVWRF

-187 YVTALILGPYHSV
+187 YVTALIVGPYHSV
-200 HSVYEKDGQSV
+200 HSSYEKDGQSV
-211 PLGIYCRPSLAEFL
+211 PLGIYCRPSLAEHL
-225 DSDAIF
+225 DADAIF
-231 EVTRQGFEWF
+231 EVTRQGFDWF
-241 QEKFDYAYPFKKYD
+241 QEKFDYAYPFAKYD

-333 SYAPGSRWP
+333 AYAPGSKWP

-368 MAQINDLDDVLVNFD
+368 MAEIRDLDDVLVNFD

-395 QLVAYVGEDEFFRGV
+395 QLVAYVGMEEFFKGV
-410 QAYFKAHAYGNTQ
+410 QAYFKAHAYGNTR

-437 DLGTWSQKWLQTA
+437 DLKTWSTKWLETA
-450 GINVLRPE
+450 GINILRPE
-458 IETDAN
+458 IEVDAD
-464 GVITSFAIRQEAP
+464 GVITSFAVRQEAP

-485 EPTLRPH
+485 EPVLRPH
-492 RIAVGLYD
+492 RIAI
-500 LDDSAGG
+500 G
-507 SGKLVRGERIEL
+507 SYELQGGKLVRTGRIEL
-519 DVDGELTEVAE
+519 DVDGARTDVPE
-530 LVGKRR
+530 LVGTRR
-536 PAVIL
+536 PAVVL

-556 QSLAFV
+556 ESLKVV
-562 TEHLGDFEASLP
+562 TEHLGDFTESLP
-574 RALCWA
+574 RALSWA

-592 ARDYLSLVLSGI
+592 TRDYLSLVLSGV

-612 VQSLHRQVLTAVEL
+612 VQSLHRQVKLALDL
-626 YADPNAREAL
+626 YAAPKWREQGLA
-636 LTRWTD
+636 TWTD
-642 ATLAHLRSSAGGS
+642 AALAHLRAAEPGS
-655 DHQLAWARAFAATAR
+655 DHQLAWARAFAAAAR
-670 TPEQLDLLE
+670 TDEQLDLLQ
-679 GLLDGRE
+679 GLLDGTAE
-686 SIEGLAVD
+686 ISGLAVD
-694 TELRWSFVQRLA
+694 TELRWSLLQRLA
-706 AVGRFDEAEITSE
+706 ATGRADEQAIAAEL
-719 YERDRTAAGERHA
+719 ERDRTSAGERHA

-742 EAKAEAWAS
+742 EAKAGAWAS

-762 QEAVIGGFVQFG
+762 QEAVIGGFVQTD

-779 APYTEKYF
+779 APYTAKYF
-787 AAVKGVW
+787 DAVKSVW

-806 VGLYPS
+806 VGLYPAL
-812 VQVSA
+812 QVSQE
-817 DTLAKTDEW
+817 TLDATDAW
-826 LASAEPSAALRRLIS
+826 LASAEPSAALRRLVT
-841 ESRSGVERALRA
+841 ESRAGIERALKA
-853 QARHGGVGGDA
+853 QAADA
-864 LRRGKMAL
+864 
-872 PRARARK
+872 
-879 RRFRMEVSRSTGTA
+879 A
-893 APTGETTSPAA
+893 A
-904 VARSG
+904 
-909 PRPHQGRGE
+909 
-918 RRSLL
+918 
-923 AFRF
+923 

>member
-17 LLTVDSYEIDLDLSG
+17 LLTVDSYEIELDLSG
-32 AVEGGTYRSVTTVR
+32 AQEGDTFRSVTTVR
-46 FDSAESGV
+46 FDVAEG
-54 GSFIDLVA
+54 GAESFIDLVA
-62 PAVQEVVLNGDSL
+62 PAVREVTLNGDPL
-75 DPAEVFKDSRIEL
+75 DPAEVFRDSRIAL
-88 AGILEGRNVLRVVA
+88 PGLLQGRNVLRVVA

-112 LHRFVD
+112 LHKFVD
-118 PVDQQ
+118 PVDNQ

-149 TFQFTVKAPSGWTV
+149 TFQFTVRAPEGWTV
-163 ISNSPTPE
+163 VSNSPTPE
-171 PKDDVWEF
+171 PRDNVWVF
-179 EPTPRIST
+179 APTPRIST
-187 YVTALILGPYHSV
+187 YITALIVGPYHSV
-200 HSVYEKDGQSV
+200 HSVYEKDGRSV
-211 PLGIYCRPSLAEFL
+211 PLGIYCRPSLAEHL
-225 DSDAIF
+225 DADAIF
-231 EVTRQGFEWF
+231 EVTRQGFDWF
-241 QEKFDYAYPFKKYD
+241 QEKFDYAYPFEKYD

-333 SYAPGSRWP
+333 AAAPGSRWP

-368 MAQINDLDDVLVNFD
+368 MADIRDLDDVLVNFD

-395 QLVAYVGEDEFFRGV
+395 QLVAYVGEDAFFRGV
-410 QAYFKAHAYGNTQ
+410 QAYFKRHAFGNTR

-437 DLGTWSQKWLQTA
+437 DLKAWSKAWLETA

-464 GVITSFAIRQEAP
+464 GTITSFAIRQEAP

-492 RIAVGLYD
+492 RIAVGCYD
-500 LDDSAGG
+500 LDAA
-507 SGKLVRGERIEL
+507 GKLVRTERVEL
-519 DVDGELTEVAE
+519 DVDGEVTAVPQ

-536 PAVIL
+536 PAVVL

-556 QSLAFV
+556 RSLSVV
-562 TEHLGDFEASLP
+562 TEHLGDFAESLP

-586 RDAELA
+586 RDGELA
-592 ARDYLSLVLSGI
+592 TRDYLSLVLSGI

-612 VQSLHRQVLTAVEL
+612 VQSLHRQVKLALDL
-626 YADPNAREAL
+626 YADPAAREAL
-636 LTRWTD
+636 LTRWTEAALD
-642 ATLAHLRSSAGGS
+642 HLRAAAPGS

-670 TPEQLDLLE
+670 TPDQLDLLE
-679 GLLDGRE
+679 GLLTG
-686 SIEGLAVD
+686 SQSVEGLAVD
-694 TELRWSFVQRLA
+694 TELRWAFVQRLA
-706 AVGRFDEAEITSE
+706 AVGRFDEAEIAAE

-732 ATARAARPTE
+732 ATARAARPTPQ
-742 EAKAEAWAS
+742 AKAEAWAS

-762 QEAVIGGFVQFG
+762 QEAVISGFVQTD

-779 APYTEKYF
+779 APYTERYF
-787 AAVKGVW
+787 EVLKGVW
-794 DSRSHEMAQQIA
+794 ESRSHEIAQQIA

-812 VQVSA
+812 VQVTR
-817 DTLAKTDEW
+817 DTLDRTDAW
-826 LASAEPSAALRRLIS
+826 LASAEPSAALRRLVS
-841 ESRSGVERALRA
+841 ESRAGVERALKA
-853 QARHGGVGGDA
+853 QAADA
-864 LRRGKMAL
+864 A
-872 PRARARK
+872 AA
-879 RRFRMEVSRSTGTA
+879 TA
-893 APTGETTSPAA
+893 
-904 VARSG
+904 
-909 PRPHQGRGE
+909 
-918 RRSLL
+918 
-923 AFRF
+923 

>member
-32 AVEGGTYRSVTTVR
+32 AQEGGTYPSVTTVR
-46 FDSAESGV
+46 FRSAEADAET
-54 GSFIDLVA
+54 FIDLVA
-62 PAVQEVVLNGDSL
+62 PTVHEVVLNGTPL
-75 DPAEVFKDSRIEL
+75 DVAAVFQDSRIALEHL
-88 AGILEGRNVLRVVA
+88 QAGANELRVVA

-118 PVDQQ
+118 PVDDQ

-149 TFQFTVKAPSGWTV
+149 TFQFTVKAPEGWTV
-163 ISNSPTPE
+163 ISNSPTPAPAE
-171 PKDDVWEF
+171 VKDNVWVF

-187 YVTALILGPYHSV
+187 YITALIVGPYHAV
-200 HSVYEKDGQSV
+200 HSSYEGPDGQSV

-225 DSDAIF
+225 DADAIF
-231 EVTRQGFEWF
+231 EVTRQGFDWF
-241 QEKFDYAYPFKKYD
+241 QEKFAYAYPFAKYD

-333 SYAPGSRWP
+333 AYAEGSKWP
-342 HSWTTFANSMKTWAY
+342 HAWTTFANSMKTWAY

-368 MAQINDLDDVLVNFD
+368 MADIRDLDDVLVNFD

-395 QLVAYVGEDEFFRGV
+395 QLVAYVGMDEFFKGV
-410 QAYFKAHAYGNTQ
+410 QAYFKTHAFGNTR

-437 DLGTWSQKWLQTA
+437 DLAAWSKAWLETA
-450 GINVLRPE
+450 GINILRPE

-464 GVITSFAIRQEAP
+464 GVITSFKVRQEAP

-485 EPTLRPH
+485 EPVLRPH
-492 RIAVGLYD
+492 RIAIGFYGLD
-500 LDDSAGG
+500 EA
-507 SGKLVRGERIEL
+507 SGKLLRERRVEL
-519 DVDGELTEVAE
+519 DIAAAELTDVPE
-530 LVGKRR
+530 LVGMAR
-536 PAVIL
+536 PDVVL

-550 KVRLDE
+550 KVRLDAE
-556 QSLAFV
+556 SLAKV
-562 TEHLGDFEASLP
+562 TAHLGDFEASLP

-586 RDAELA
+586 RDGELA
-592 ARDYLSLVLSGI
+592 TRDYLSLVLSGI

-612 VQSLHRQVLTAVEL
+612 VQSLHRQVKLAVDL
-626 YADPNAREAL
+626 YADPAWRETGLA
-636 LTRWTD
+636 TWTE
-642 ATLAHLRSSAGGS
+642 ATLEHLRAAEPAG

-670 TPEQLDLLE
+670 TPEQLDLLAA
-679 GLLDGRE
+679 LLDGTQT
-686 SIEGLAVD
+686 IEGLAVD
-694 TELRWSFVQRLA
+694 TELRWTFLERLA
-706 AVGRFDEAEITSE
+706 ATGRADEPEIAAEL
-719 YERDRTAAGERHA
+719 ERDRTAAGERHA
-732 ATARAARPTE
+732 ATARAARPTA
-742 EAKAEAWAS
+742 EAKAAAWAS
-751 VVESD
+751 VVESAD
-756 KLPNAV
+756 LPNAV
-762 QEAVIGGFVQFG
+762 QEAVIGGFVQSD

-779 APYTEKYF
+779 APYAAKYF
-787 AAVKGVW
+787 AAIKGIW
-794 DSRSHEMAQQIA
+794 ESRSHEIAQQIA

-812 VQVSA
+812 LLVSQE
-817 DTLAKTDEW
+817 TLDATDAW
-826 LASAEPSAALRRLIS
+826 LSSAEPNAALRRLVS
-841 ESRSGVERALRA
+841 ESRAGIERALKA
-853 QARHGGVGGDA
+853 QAADA
-864 LRRGKMAL
+864 AS
-872 PRARARK
+872 A
-879 RRFRMEVSRSTGTA
+879 
-893 APTGETTSPAA
+893 
-904 VARSG
+904 
-909 PRPHQGRGE
+909 
-918 RRSLL
+918 
-923 AFRF
+923 

>member
-10 EAQQRAK
+10 EAQQRAR
-17 LLTVDSYEIDLDLSG
+17 LLTVDSYEIELDLSG
-32 AVEGGTYRSVTTVR
+32 AQEGGTYRSVTTVR
-46 FDSAESGV
+46 FDAAEAGAA
-54 GSFIDLVA
+54 SFIDLVA
-62 PAVQEVVLNGDSL
+62 PAVHEVVLNGTSL
-75 DPAEVFKDSRIEL
+75 DAAEVFQDSRIALPAL
-88 AGILEGRNVLRVVA
+88 AAGRNELRVVA

-143 QPDLKA
+143 QLDLKA
-149 TFQFTVKAPSGWTV
+149 TFQFTVKAPEGWTV

-171 PKDDVWEF
+171 RPADRGHPQTESGGVWRF

-187 YVTALILGPYHSV
+187 YITALIAGPYHAV
-200 HSVYEKDGQSV
+200 HSTYENKATGQSV

-225 DSDAIF
+225 DADAIF
-231 EVTRQGFEWF
+231 EVTRQGFDWF
-241 QEKFDYAYPFKKYD
+241 QEKFDYAYPFAKYD

-284 VTDAAYEVRAETILH
+284 VTDAAYELRAETILH

-333 SYAPGSRWP
+333 AYAPGSKWP

-368 MAQINDLDDVLVNFD
+368 MAEIRDLDDVLVNFD

-395 QLVAYVGEDEFFRGV
+395 QLVAYVGMEEFFSGV
-410 QAYFKAHAYGNTQ
+410 QAYFKEHAFGNTR

-428 GALEETSGR
+428 GALEKTSGR
-437 DLGTWSQKWLQTA
+437 DLKAWSKAWLETA

-458 IETDAN
+458 ITTDAA
-464 GVITSFAIRQEAP
+464 GVITSFAVKQQAP

-492 RIAVGLYD
+492 RIAIGLYEHE
-500 LDDSAGG
+500 
-507 SGKLVRGERIEL
+507 SGKLVRKDRIEL
-519 DVDGELTEVAE
+519 DVDGELTEVPQ
-530 LVGKRR
+530 LVGRAR
-536 PAVIL
+536 PAVVL

-550 KVRLDE
+550 KVRLDAE
-556 QSLAFV
+556 SLATV
-562 TEHLGDFEASLP
+562 TQHLGDFAESLP

-586 RDAELA
+586 RDGELA
-592 ARDYLSLVLSGI
+592 TRDYLDLVLSGI
-604 GKESDIGV
+604 AKESDIGV
-612 VQSLHRQVLTAVEL
+612 VQSLHRQVKLALDL
-626 YADPNAREAL
+626 YAAPTWRETGLAKWTEAAL
-636 LTRWTD
+636 EGL
-642 ATLAHLRSSAGGS
+642 HSAVPGS

-670 TPEQLDLLE
+670 TDAQLDLLAA
-679 GLLDGRE
+679 LLDGTKI
-686 SIEGLAVD
+686 IEGLAVD
-694 TELRWSFVQRLA
+694 TELRWDLLGRLA
-706 AVGRFDEAEITSE
+706 ATGRADEKAIAAEL
-719 YERDRTAAGERHA
+719 ERDKTSAGEQHA
-732 ATARAARPTE
+732 AWARAARPTA
-742 EAKAEAWAS
+742 EAKAKAWAS

-762 QEAVIGGFVQFG
+762 QESVIGGFQQSD

-779 APYTEKYF
+779 AAYSEKYF
-787 AAVKGVW
+787 AMVKDVW
-794 DSRSHEMAQQIA
+794 DRRSHEMAQQIA

-812 VQVSA
+812 LLVSQE
-817 DTLAKTDEW
+817 TLDATDAW
-826 LASAEPSAALRRLIS
+826 LASAEPSAALRRLVT
-841 ESRSGVERALRA
+841 ECRSGVERALKA
-853 QARHGGVGGDA
+853 QAADA
-864 LRRGKMAL
+864 
-872 PRARARK
+872 
-879 RRFRMEVSRSTGTA
+879 A
-893 APTGETTSPAA
+893 ATS
-904 VARSG
+904 
-909 PRPHQGRGE
+909 
-918 RRSLL
+918 
-923 AFRF
+923 

>member
-32 AVEGGTYRSVTTVR
+32 AQEGGTYRSVTTVR
-46 FDSAESGV
+46 FDSAEAGAET
-54 GSFIDLVA
+54 FIDLVA
-62 PAVQEVVLNGDSL
+62 PAVHEVVLNGRSL
-75 DPAEVFKDSRIEL
+75 DVAAVFRDSRIALKHLEAGPNEL
-88 AGILEGRNVLRVVA
+88 KVVA
-102 DCAYTNTGEG
+102 DCDYTNTGEG

-118 PVDQQ
+118 PVDEQ

-171 PKDDVWEF
+171 PSGDVWVF
-179 EPTPRIST
+179 EPTPRMST
-187 YVTALILGPYHSV
+187 YITALIVGPYHSV
-200 HSVYEKDGQSV
+200 HSSYEGPGGQSV

-231 EVTRQGFEWF
+231 EVTRQGFDWF
-241 QEKFDYAYPFKKYD
+241 QEKFDYAYPFAKYD

-284 VTDAAYEVRAETILH
+284 VTDAAYETRAETILH

-333 SYAPGSRWP
+333 AYAENSRWP

-368 MAQINDLDDVLVNFD
+368 MADIRDLDDVLVNFD

-395 QLVAYVGEDEFFRGV
+395 QLVAYVGMDEFFRGV
-410 QAYFKAHAYGNTQ
+410 QAYFKAHAFGNTR

-437 DLGTWSQKWLQTA
+437 DLKTWSKKWLETA
-450 GINVLRPE
+450 GINVLRPVVDVD
-458 IETDAN
+458 TS
-464 GVITSFAIRQEAP
+464 GRITSFAVKQEAP

-492 RIAVGLYD
+492 RIAIGLYD
-500 LDDSAGG
+500 LDDE
-507 SGKLVRGERIEL
+507 SGKLLRTDRVEL
-519 DVDGELTEVAE
+519 DVDGELTAVDE
-530 LVGKRR
+530 LVGRKR

-550 KVRLDE
+550 KVRMDAE
-556 QSLAFV
+556 SLAFV
-562 TEHLGDFEASLP
+562 TEHIGDFEASLP
-574 RALCWA
+574 RALSWA

-586 RDAELA
+586 RDAELPT
-592 ARDYLSLVLSGI
+592 RDYLSLVLSGI
-604 GKESDIGV
+604 AKESDIGV
-612 VQSLHRQVLTAVEL
+612 VQSLHRQVKLALEL
-626 YADPNAREAL
+626 YAAPARRDEAL
-636 LTRWTD
+636 ARWTE
-642 ATLAHLRSSAGGS
+642 ATLAHLRAAAPGS
-655 DHQLAWARAFAATAR
+655 DHQLAWARAFAAAAR
-670 TPEQLDLLE
+670 TDEQLTLLE
-679 GLLDGRE
+679 ELVSGKQA
-686 SIEGLAVD
+686 IEGLAVD
-694 TELRWSFVQRLA
+694 TELRWAFVHRLA
-706 AVGRFDEAEITSE
+706 ATGRLDEAGIAAELD
-719 YERDRTAAGERHA
+719 RDKTAAGERHA
-732 ATARAARPTE
+732 AAARAARPTP

-756 KLPNAV
+756 KLPNAI
-762 QEAVIGGFVQFG
+762 QESVISGFVQTD

-779 APYTEKYF
+779 APYTEKFF
-787 AAVKGVW
+787 AAVKGAW

-812 VQVSA
+812 LQISQATLDTTDAWLTSA
-817 DTLAKTDEW
+817 
-826 LASAEPSAALRRLIS
+826 SPSPALHRLIT
-841 ESRSGVERALRA
+841 ESRAGVERALRA
-853 QARHGGVGGDA
+853 QAADI
-864 LRRGKMAL
+864 
-872 PRARARK
+872 
-879 RRFRMEVSRSTGTA
+879 
-893 APTGETTSPAA
+893 
-904 VARSG
+904 
-909 PRPHQGRGE
+909 
-918 RRSLL
+918 
-923 AFRF
+923 

>member
-1 MPGTNLTRE
+1 MPGTNLTRD
-10 EAQQRAK
+10 EAQERAR
-17 LLTVDSYEIDLDLSG
+17 LLTVDAYEIDLDLSAAQEGG
-32 AVEGGTYRSVTTVR
+32 APGSAEDGSTGGTYRSVTTVR
-46 FDSAESGV
+46 FDVAEAGAD
-54 GSFIDLVA
+54 SFIDLVA
-62 PAVQEVVLNGDSL
+62 PAVREVVLNGEAL
-75 DPAEVFKDSRIEL
+75 DPGEVFKDSRIAL
-88 AGILEGRNVLRVVA
+88 TGLRAGRNDLTVVA

-149 TFQFTVKAPSGWTV
+149 TFQFTVKAPEGWTV

-171 PKDDVWEF
+171 PSDNVWRF

-187 YVTALILGPYHSV
+187 YITALIVGPYHSV
-200 HSVYEKDGQSV
+200 HSSYEKDGRTV
-211 PLGIYCRPSLAEFL
+211 PLGIYCRPSLAEHL
-225 DSDAIF
+225 DADEIF
-231 EVTRQGFEWF
+231 AVTRQGFEWF
-241 QEKFDYAYPFKKYD
+241 QEKFDYDYPFAKYD

-333 SYAPGSRWP
+333 AYAPGSKWP

-368 MAQINDLDDVLVNFD
+368 MAEINDLDDVLVNFD

-395 QLVAYVGEDEFFRGV
+395 QLVAYVGMDEFFQGV
-410 QAYFKAHAYGNTQ
+410 QAYFKAHAYGNTR

-437 DLGTWSQKWLQTA
+437 DLKTWSKKWLETA
-450 GINVLRPE
+450 GINILRPE
-458 IETDAN
+458 IEVDGA
-464 GVITSFAIRQEAP
+464 GVITSFAVKQEAP

-485 EPTLRPH
+485 EPVLRPH
-492 RIAVGLYD
+492 RIAVGAYELRD
-500 LDDSAGG
+500 
-507 SGKLVRGERIEL
+507 GKLVRTERIEL
-519 DVDGELTEVAE
+519 DVDGELTAVPQ
-530 LVGKRR
+530 LVGKAR

-556 QSLAFV
+556 ESLKAV
-562 TEHLGDFEASLP
+562 TEHLGDFTESLP
-574 RALCWA
+574 RALSWA

-586 RDAELA
+586 RDAELP

-612 VQSLHRQVLTAVEL
+612 VQSLHRQVKLALDL
-626 YADPNAREAL
+626 YAAPEWRETGLATWTAAAL
-636 LTRWTD
+636 EQ
-642 ATLAHLRSSAGGS
+642 LRAAEPGS
-655 DHQLAWARAFAATAR
+655 DHQLAWARAFAASAR
-670 TPEQLDLLE
+670 TDAQLDLLQ
-679 GLLDGRE
+679 GLLDGTE
-686 SIEGLAVD
+686 EISGLAVD
-694 TELRWSFVQRLA
+694 TELRWALLQRLA
-706 AVGRFDEAEITSE
+706 ATGRADEKAIAAELDRDKTS
-719 YERDRTAAGERHA
+719 AGERHA
-732 ATARAARPTE
+732 ATARAARPTA

-756 KLPNAV
+756 KLPNSL
-762 QEAVIGGFVQFG
+762 QEAVIGGFVQPD

-779 APYTEKYF
+779 APYTAKYF
-787 AAVKGVW
+787 AAVKDIW
-794 DSRSHEMAQQIA
+794 NSRSHEMAQQIV
-806 VGLYPS
+806 VGLYPAL
-812 VQVSA
+812 QVSQETL
-817 DTLAKTDEW
+817 DTTDAW
-826 LASAEPSAALRRLIS
+826 LASADPSPALRRLMT
-841 ESRSGVERALRA
+841 ESRAGIERALKAQRA
-853 QARHGGVGGDA
+853 DA
-864 LRRGKMAL
+864 
-872 PRARARK
+872 
-879 RRFRMEVSRSTGTA
+879 A
-893 APTGETTSPAA
+893 A
-904 VARSG
+904 
-909 PRPHQGRGE
+909 
-918 RRSLL
+918 
-923 AFRF
+923 

>member
-17 LLTVDSYEIDLDLSG
+17 LLTVDAYEIDLDLSG
-32 AVEGGTYRSVTTVR
+32 AQRGGTYRSVTTVR
-46 FDSAESGV
+46 FESAEAGAET
-54 GSFIDLVA
+54 FIDLVA
-62 PAVQEVVLNGDSL
+62 PTVHEVTLNGDAL
-75 DPAEVFKDSRIEL
+75 DPGAVFADSRIALANLLQGPNEL
-88 AGILEGRNVLRVVA
+88 TVVA

-118 PVDQQ
+118 PVDDQ

-149 TFQFTVKAPSGWTV
+149 AFQFTVKAPAGWTV

-171 PKDDVWEF
+171 PKDDVWAF
-179 EPTPRIST
+179 EPTPRISS
-187 YVTALILGPYHSV
+187 YITALIVGPYHAV
-200 HSVYEKDGQSV
+200 HSSYENKETGQSV

-225 DSDAIF
+225 DADAIF
-231 EVTRQGFEWF
+231 DVTRQGFDWF

-333 SYAPGSRWP
+333 AYAPDSKWP

-368 MAQINDLDDVLVNFD
+368 MAEIRDLDDVLVNFD

-395 QLVAYVGEDEFFRGV
+395 QLVAYVGMDEFFRGV
-410 QAYFKAHAYGNTQ
+410 QAYFKAHAFGNTQ

-437 DLGTWSQKWLQTA
+437 DLKTWSKAWLETA

-458 IETDAN
+458 IETDAS
-464 GVITSFAIRQEAP
+464 GVVTSFAVRQEAP
-477 ALPAGAKG
+477 ALPEGAKG
-485 EPTLRPH
+485 APTLRPH
-492 RIAVGLYD
+492 RIAIGLYD
-500 LDDSAGG
+500 LDDA
-507 SGKLVRGERIEL
+507 SGKLMREERIEL
-519 DVDGELTEVAE
+519 DVEGALTAVPQ
-530 LVGKRR
+530 LVGRKR
-536 PAVIL
+536 PAVVL

-550 KVRLDE
+550 KVRLDAE
-556 QSLAFV
+556 SLRYV

-586 RDAELA
+586 RDGELA
-592 ARDYLSLVLSGI
+592 ARDYLNLVLSGI

-612 VQSLHRQVLTAVEL
+612 VQSLHRQVKLALDL
-626 YADPNAREAL
+626 YAAPDFRAEGLA
-636 LTRWTD
+636 RWTD
-642 ATLAHLRSSAGGS
+642 AALEHLRAADAGS

-670 TPEQLDLLE
+670 TESQLDLLA
-679 GLLDGRE
+679 GLLDGAE
-686 SIEGLAVD
+686 SVEGLAVD
-694 TELRWSFVQRLA
+694 TELRWAFVQRLA
-706 AVGRFDEAEITSE
+706 ATGRIGEKEIAAE

-732 ATARAARPTE
+732 ATARAARPTA

-756 KLPNAV
+756 QLPNAV
-762 QEAVIGGFVQFG
+762 QEAVISGFVQTD

-779 APYTEKYF
+779 APYTEKFF

-794 DSRSHEMAQQIA
+794 ESRSHEMAQQIA
-806 VGLYPS
+806 VGLYPTL
-812 VQVSA
+812 QVSRQ
-817 DTLAKTDEW
+817 TLDATDAW
-826 LASAEPSAALRRLIS
+826 LTAAEPSAALRRLIS

-853 QARHGGVGGDA
+853 QAADA
-864 LRRGKMAL
+864 
-872 PRARARK
+872 
-879 RRFRMEVSRSTGTA
+879 A
-893 APTGETTSPAA
+893 A
-904 VARSG
+904 
-909 PRPHQGRGE
+909 
-918 RRSLL
+918 
-923 AFRF
+923 